1 MKNGYYPYRLDQ
13 LQKEIIQCN
22 RCAKSWEEEK
32 SKKSHAEKGPTSTAA
47 LPGLVIFQR
56 PLPSNHEERKALL
69 IGVNYVNSHA
79 PLKGCVNDIWN
90 LQCLLRH
97 TLRYSPEQLQIL
109 ADGFDGRPR
118 PDRIPT
124 KANIMAGLEWLVSTA
139 QPGDHLLLVFSGY
152 GCQHPRSPGSEKC
165 ESYLVPSDFVD
176 ELPKGFFK
184 IVEMDNTALGGTLSA
199 DELRRQSEMATSAL
213 RGAKGSYR
221 LVSMLEVHDFISR
234 LPKRLALI
242 HPPPSE
248 RWIVAT
254 WSIGSSRTSSV
265 DRVSWNCLRC
275 LCNTRR
281 LSSHGAQTF
290 LPARCIASL
299 VAG

>member
-1 MKNGYYPYRLDQ
+1 MCVCVCVGLCLHTGLLLFASCLMMKSQECAALVQLQIMQKEGEKVNNEVARYTQQIEQWKQKSQQLRRQKTDDLTRRNQQHEVAVQTLQHRLDQ

-32 SKKSHAEKGPTSTAA
+32 SKKSHGEKGPTSTAA

-56 PLPSNHEERKALL
+56 PLPSNHEKRKALL

-124 KANIMAGLEWLVSTA
+124 KANIMATG
-139 QPGDHLLLVFSGY
+139 
-152 GCQHPRSPGSEKC
+152 
-165 ESYLVPSDFVD
+165 
-176 ELPKGFFK
+176 
-184 IVEMDNTALGGTLSA
+184 
-199 DELRRQSEMATSAL
+199 
-213 RGAKGSYR
+213 
-221 LVSMLEVHDFISR
+221 
-234 LPKRLALI
+234 
-242 HPPPSE
+242 
-248 RWIVAT
+248 
-254 WSIGSSRTSSV
+254 
-265 DRVSWNCLRC
+265 
-275 LCNTRR
+275 
-281 LSSHGAQTF
+281 
-290 LPARCIASL
+290 
-299 VAG
+299 